1 MQKEFQMFGLFKKR
15 KKGPEIAELMKL
27 AKENDKDAQYQ
38 LSLAYYRGTSL
49 AQDKE
54 KSKYWLEKA
63 SQEVDNV

>member
-1 MQKEFQMFGLFKKR
+1 MFGLFKKR
-15 KKGPEIAELMKL
+15 KKSPDIDVLIKL
-27 AKENDKDAQYQ
+27 AEKNAKDAQYQ

-49 AQDKE
+49 AQNKE

>member
-1 MQKEFQMFGLFKKR
+1 MFGLFKKR
-15 KKGPEIAELMKL
+15 KKSPDMDELMKQ

-54 KSKYWLEKA
+54 KSRYWLEKA
-63 SQEVDNV
+63 SEEVDDV

>member
-1 MQKEFQMFGLFKKR
+1 MD
-15 KKGPEIAELMKL
+15 ELMEQ

-54 KSKYWLEKA
+54 KSRYWLEKA
-63 SQEVDNV
+63 SEEVDDV

>member
-1 MQKEFQMFGLFKKR
+1 MFSLFKKR
-15 KKGPEIAELMKL
+15 KKSPDMDELMKQ

-54 KSKYWLEKA
+54 KSRYWLEKA
-63 SQEVDNV
+63 SEEVDDV